1 MTWFDYAVLAAVA
14 ASLFLG
20 FWRGIVSELLA
31 LVAWVAAFF
40 AAREVAGQAAM
51 FFSSLLADPGLRYA
65 AGFAAVFVL
74 VLVLFA
80 IGRFVLSA
88 LLRAIGLGL
97 LDRFLGA
104 AFGVMRGVLIVLVAV
119 MLGGMTE
126 LPRQAWWR
134 DAMLAPPLETAVVA
148 LRPWL
153 PAEVSKRIRYR

>member
-31 LVAWVAAFF
+31 LVAWVVAFF
-40 AAREVAGQAAM
+40 AAQQFAGVAGG
-51 FFSSLLADPGLRYA
+51 FFSSLLADAGLRYA

-74 VLVLFA
+74 VLVAFSIARFA
-80 IGRFVLSA
+80 LSA
-88 LLRAIGLGL
+88 FLRAIGLGL

-104 AFGVMRGVLIVLVAV
+104 AFGVMRGLLLVLVAV
-119 MLGGMTE
+119 MLGGMTA
-126 LPRQAWWR
+126 LPQQAWWR
-134 DAMLAPPLETAVVA
+134 QATFAPPLETAVVA
-148 LRPWL
+148 LKPWL